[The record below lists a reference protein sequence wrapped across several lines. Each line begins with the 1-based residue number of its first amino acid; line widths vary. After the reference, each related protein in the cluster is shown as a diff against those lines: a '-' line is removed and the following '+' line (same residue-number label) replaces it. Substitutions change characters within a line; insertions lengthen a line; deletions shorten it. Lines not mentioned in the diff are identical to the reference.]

1 MKKLLFIC
9 NPKAGKGVI
18 NVHYADIM
26 HELCASDYEVTVYE
40 TRARLDG
47 KRKAKEDGERFDRIV
62 CFGGDGTLSEITSG
76 VAALEKKPEV
86 GFIPAGSTNDTAK
99 SFGLPK
105 NIKQAAKV
113 AVEGKPMPV
122 DLGKFNDTNFIYVA
136 AFGDI
141 SAVSAFTTQEMK
153 KTLGHAAYIIEGMN
167 IIPKMSFHP
176 LRIEYDDQQVIEGDF
191 YLGMITN
198 SYQVGGFSG
207 ITGKSVDLAD
217 GLFEVMLFGK
227 PKSVFDFAKQIE
239 GALIRKDDNSVVV
252 DRSKT
257 LFGKGKYEVLL
268 KFKASKLKITST
280 DDVQWVLDGED
291 AGRHKEVDIEN
302 LNKYIEIVSAG

>member
-1 MKKLLFIC
+1 M
-9 NPKAGKGVI
+9 
-18 NVHYADIM
+18 
-26 HELCASDYEVTVYE
+26 
-40 TRARLDG
+40 
-47 KRKAKEDGERFDRIV
+47 
-62 CFGGDGTLSEITSG
+62 
-76 VAALEKKPEV
+76 
-86 GFIPAGSTNDTAK
+86 
-99 SFGLPK
+99 
-105 NIKQAAKV
+105 
-113 AVEGKPMPV
+113 AVEGKPIPV

-176 LRIEYDDQQVIEGDF
+176 LKIEYDDEVIEGDF

-207 ITGKSVDLAD
+207 ITGKSVDLSD

-227 PKSVFDFAKQIE
+227 PKSIFDFAKQIE
-239 GALIRKDDNSVVV
+239 GALIRKGDNSVTV
-252 DRSKT
+252 DRTKMP
-257 LFGKGKYEVLL
+257 FGKGKYEVLL
-268 KFKASKLKITST
+268 KFKASKLKITSP

-291 AGRHKEVDIEN
+291 AGKHKEANIEN
-302 LNKYIEIVSAG
+302 LNKYIEIVSAE